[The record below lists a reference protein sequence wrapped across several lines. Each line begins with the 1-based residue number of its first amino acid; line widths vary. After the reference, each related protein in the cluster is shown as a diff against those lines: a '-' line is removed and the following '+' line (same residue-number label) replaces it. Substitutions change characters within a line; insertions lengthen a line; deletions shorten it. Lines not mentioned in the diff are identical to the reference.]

1 MLLRNHLQQKII
13 LVLLNNYSNE
23 NITKYKLS
31 KLAGTTTTRVFQV
44 IKKLEGLGLVENTH
58 VLDYNGLID
67 YYIKLDK
74 TKYKKYYFQLSD
86 PLGFFK
92 EKKIDY
98 ALTTYSAENLIN
110 HYLFL
115 NKFQI
120 YLTKDAYSLIES
132 EIKKKGVAGG
142 GNIVLMVPDNDFV
155 FYNTQEIRGYRSV
168 SIPQLLIDLKKEGG
182 VCIEAYNMILDKY
195 VRKN

>member
-1 MLLRNHLQQKII
+1 MTIRNYLQQKII
-13 LVLLNNYSNE
+13 LVLLNNSKIK
-23 NITKYKLS
+23 ITKYRLS
-31 KLAGTTTTRVFQV
+31 KLAETTTTRVFQV
-44 IKKLEGLGLVENTH
+44 IKKLEGLGLVENTT
-58 VLDYNGLID
+58 VIDYNGLID
-67 YYIKLDK
+67 YYLKLDK

-92 EKKIDY
+92 EKKVDY
-98 ALTTYSAENLIN
+98 ALTTYSAENLVN

-132 EIKKKGVAGG
+132 EIKKKGVIGG
-142 GNIVLMVPDNDFV
+142 GNLVLMVPDNDFV
-155 FYNTQEIRGYRSV
+155 FYNTQDIRGYKTV